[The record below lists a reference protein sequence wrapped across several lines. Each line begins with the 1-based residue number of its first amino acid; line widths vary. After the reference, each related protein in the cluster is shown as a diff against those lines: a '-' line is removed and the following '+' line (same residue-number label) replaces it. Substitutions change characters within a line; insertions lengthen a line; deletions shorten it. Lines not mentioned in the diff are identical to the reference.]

1 MPDTTDVYELPFLE
15 LGDSPDIASGLE
27 DLAEAVEDELVRIDG
42 RFTTMNGLT
51 PTAGSSTATFQVQ
64 SESYVAGGTA
74 FGVTFVAPPSGK
86 VYITLSGYFTQTIN
100 GGASL
105 MSWTLRTGGTVGS
118 GTTVGSAANAN
129 RALICGYSVNDSAPA
144 LFQGSRRS
152 YVSGLTAG
160 NTYNV
165 RVECAVDSASGISG
179 TKTMQVLYREL
190 LIEPIL
196 SGSV

>member
-51 PTAGSSTATFQVQ
+51 PTVGSNSTSITIT
-64 SESYVAGGTA
+64 STSYVAGSTA

-86 VYITLSGYFTQTIN
+86 VYITLSGYFSMSIN
-100 GGASL
+100 GGAAL
-105 MSWTLRTGGTVGS
+105 MSWTLRTGGTIGS
-118 GTTVGSAANAN
+118 GTTVGTAANAN

-165 RVECAVDSASGISG
+165 RVECAVDAASGLPG
-179 TKTMQVLYREL
+179 TKTMTVTYREL
-190 LIEPIL
+190 LIEPVL
-196 SGSV
+196 AGSV